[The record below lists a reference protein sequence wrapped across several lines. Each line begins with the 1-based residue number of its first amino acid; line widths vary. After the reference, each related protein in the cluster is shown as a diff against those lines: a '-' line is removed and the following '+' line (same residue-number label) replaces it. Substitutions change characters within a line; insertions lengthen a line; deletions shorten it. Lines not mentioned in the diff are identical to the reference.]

1 MKPDITLI
9 FPSSPFLLNQSVF
22 PPLGILY
29 LSAFLKQFDL
39 KTQCLDMGLGHTPDM
54 VESDVIGI
62 SLTSPQRLEAFG
74 LANKFNHMG
83 KQVIAGGPHATHK
96 PQECLGRGF
105 THVVRGQGETGLML
119 FLSQIL
125 GTNFNVPLQIDI
137 NDIPFPDRDALP
149 IRDYHYEIEG
159 IPATPIMTTRGCP
172 FHCAFCAKI
181 NNDFQIQSAE
191 RTIAEIEHVH
201 DKYGYEAFM
210 IFDDV
215 FIASKKR
222 LGRIVDQIGGKYL
235 FRCFARSNLL
245 DDKVCELLSKLGVVE
260 VGIGIESGSNDVLER
275 NMKGTTRKMNTR
287 AVERLH
293 NHGIRAKAFLIVGLP
308 GETNETVVETADWIE
323 EVRPDDIDIS
333 IFQPMPG
340 SRIFADPA
348 KWGIKFNYN
357 GQPGWFKGT
366 PGQYEAN
373 IETEELNAEE
383 IVAWRDMLELEY
395 KPRELLR

>member
-9 FPSSPFLLNQSVF
+9 FPPSPFLLDPAVF

-29 LSAFLKQFDL
+29 LSAFLKGFGL
-39 KTQCLDMGLGHTPDM
+39 NVQCLDMGLGHTPDM
-54 VESDVIGI
+54 VEADIVGI
-62 SLTSPQRLEAFG
+62 STTSPQRLEAFE
-74 LANKFNHMG
+74 LAKKFNHMG

-96 PQECLGRGF
+96 SQECLQHGF
-105 THVVRGQGETGLML
+105 THVVRGRGESTLML

-125 GTNFNVPLQIDI
+125 GTNFNVPLQINID
-137 NDIPFPDRDALP
+137 DIPFPDRDALP
-149 IRDYHYEIEG
+149 IRDYHYEIDG
-159 IPATPIMTTRGCP
+159 KPATPIMTTRSCP

-181 NNDFQIQSAE
+181 DDDFQIQSAE
-191 RTIAEIEHVH
+191 RTVAEIEHVY
-201 DKYGYEAFM
+201 DRYGYEAFM

-215 FIASKKR
+215 FVASKKR
-222 LGRIVDQIGGKYL
+222 LTKIVNMIGGKYL

-245 DDKVCELLSKLGVVE
+245 DDKVCELLNKLGVVE
-260 VGIGIESGSNDVLER
+260 VGIGIESGSDDVLER
-275 NMKGTTRKMNTR
+275 NMKGTTRTMNTR

-308 GETNETVVETADWIE
+308 GETNETVIETADWIVE
-323 EVRPDDIDIS
+323 AQPDDVDIS

-340 SRIFADPA
+340 SRIFADPE
-348 KWGIKFNYN
+348 KWGIKFDYN

-366 PGQYEAN
+366 PGEYQTTV
-373 IETEELNAEE
+373 ETEGLNADE

-395 KPRELLR
+395 KPRELLQ